1 MSRTKIEK
9 NIAWDDVRNVYY
21 VTLNFGKDANGKYNK
36 KCVTCTSKKEA
47 RQRLREHNAKME
59 AGTAVHPVKDTLA
72 DYTRDFIDYK
82 ATSLEKST
90 IYGYMNMCCLSV
102 KECQPV

>member
-1 MSRTKIEK
+1 
-9 NIAWDDVRNVYY
+9 
-21 VTLNFGKDANGKYNK
+21 
-36 KCVTCTSKKEA
+36 
-47 RQRLREHNAKME
+47 ME
-59 AGTAVHPVKDTLA
+59 AGTAVHPVKDTLV